1 EGREV
6 TTETD
11 LPPSSGAAFTEALKG
26 DSGSLDAWLEAND
39 ESEVAAHV
47 EAYASA
53 CVARATAA
61 KDAEIETL
69 LAELDIRDSIIAT
82 HAADTR
88 EYQKR
93 ISQAEA
99 RADKL
104 AEALK
109 EIRSRSAMNLAMN
122 PNPFELT
129 AM

>member
-1 EGREV
+1 PIRDEV
-6 TTETD
+6 IHGITKA
-11 LPPSSGAAFTEALKG
+11 LAQQPAAV
-26 DSGSLDAWLEAND
+26 DGSNAQ
-39 ESEVAAHV
+39 
-47 EAYASA
+47 
-53 CVARATAA
+53 T
-61 KDAEIETL
+61 AEIETL

-129 AM
+129 AMLGDIHQIADAAIDKARGKGCRM